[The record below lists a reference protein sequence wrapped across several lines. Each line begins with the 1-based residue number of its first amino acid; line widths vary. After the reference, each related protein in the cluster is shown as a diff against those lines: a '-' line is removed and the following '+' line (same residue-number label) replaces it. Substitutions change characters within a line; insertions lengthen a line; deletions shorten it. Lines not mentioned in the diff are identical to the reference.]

1 MEGSTMFCAKCG
13 HELKNGAEF
22 CSNCGEK
29 QDNSL
34 TEERNE
40 LPQSQ
45 QKDLRLPIILLSAG
59 VGLALLIFL
68 ISWIGYGRIYFFNG
82 YRITSIGWI
91 VSFLFTVLGFVLLL
105 LDLKKRDN
113 KKGIKSQIIAAVS
126 LITVIPIVLIS
137 SAVINGAKQTT
148 SSKSYYNSPSYIQNA
163 FESCHSTAE
172 HKQALYSYDLNNDN
186 TISGYEMELFF
197 KAHPRAAN
205 DKLFMKWLESLSE

>member
-1 MEGSTMFCAKCG
+1 MLCSKCG
-13 HELKNGAEF
+13 HELKNGTEF

-34 TEERNE
+34 KDERNE

-45 QKDLRLPIILLSAG
+45 QKNLRLPIILLSAG
-59 VGLALLIFL
+59 VGLALLTFF
-68 ISWIGYGRIYFFNG
+68 SWNG
-82 YRITSIGWI
+82 FGWI
-91 VSFLFTVLGFVLLL
+91 VSFLFTVLGFKLFL

-126 LITVIPIVLIS
+126 SITVIPIVLIS
-137 SAVINGAKQTT
+137 SAVINGAKQST
-148 SSKSYYNSPSYIQNA
+148 SSKSYYTYYNSPSYIQNA

-172 HKQALYSYDLNNDN
+172 HTQALYSYDLNNDN